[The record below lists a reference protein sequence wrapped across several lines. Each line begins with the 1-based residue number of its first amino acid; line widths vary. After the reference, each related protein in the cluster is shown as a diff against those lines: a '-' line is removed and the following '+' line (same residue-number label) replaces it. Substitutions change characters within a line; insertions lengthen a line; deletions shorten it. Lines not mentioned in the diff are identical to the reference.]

1 MATTKVM
8 TTIPSSSHDLRVLI
22 LAPSGRDADLISA
35 ALEDV
40 GVLSHICRSANEI
53 ISELKLGAA
62 AAVLSEEALGEKQIQ
77 DIASALSY
85 QPAWSDLPIIVLTGG
100 GEPNRTTRQLASMR
114 IPLGNLT
121 LQERPL
127 RAVTLMSSVQAAVRA
142 REKQYEVRDHLR
154 ELQLREEALRRAEEQ
169 FRQLANAMPQLA
181 WIADADG
188 RTLWYNDGWFA
199 YTGKTHEQLQGSGWQ
214 SLHDPEILPQV
225 LQRWHECVR
234 KGAPF
239 EMEFPLRGADGR
251 FRWFL
256 TRVIPIRD
264 QQGKISRWLGTNTD
278 IHAQRE
284 AREVLRSNQERLESE
299 VAKRTAALR
308 QLSTKLIRAQD
319 EERRRLA
326 RELHDSMGQY
336 LAAMSMS
343 LAALVADTPSI
354 DKKRSDDLQNIIQL
368 CLSETRT
375 LSHLLHPPLLD
386 EIGLNSAMKWFVE
399 EFGNRSGIQVTL
411 NCECS
416 HRLPTLVETMLFRV
430 VQEALTNIHKH
441 SGSPTAEV
449 SLRGNSAD
457 VELEVSDQGKGIPK
471 DLLERL
477 RNRGSMAGVGLAGM
491 RERVFEIG
499 GDFRLQSSPQ
509 GTSIRVSIPLSLAA

>member
-1 MATTKVM
+1 MNLT
-8 TTIPSSSHDLRVLI
+8 PSNNHDQRVLI
-22 LAPSGRDADLISA
+22 LAPSGRDADLISG
-35 ALEDV
+35 ALDDV
-40 GVLSHICRSANEI
+40 GVSSHICRSADQI
-53 ISELKLGAA
+53 VVELKLGAA

-77 DIASALSY
+77 HIASTLSH
-85 QPAWSDLPIIVLTGG
+85 QPPWSDLPIIVLTGG

-114 IPLGNLT
+114 MPLGNLT

-127 RAVTLMSSVQAAVRA
+127 RSVTLISSVQAALRA
-142 REKQYEVRDHLR
+142 RQKQYEVRDHLR
-154 ELQLREEALRRAEEQ
+154 QLQLREEALRRAEGQ
-169 FRQLANAMPQLA
+169 FLQLANAMPQLA
-181 WIADADG
+181 WIADSDG
-188 RTLWYNDGWFA
+188 RTLWYNDGWFT
-199 YTGKTHEQLQGSGWQ
+199 YTGKTFEQLEGSGWQ
-214 SLHDPEILPQV
+214 SLHDPEILPQI
-225 LQRWHECVR
+225 LQRWHECLR
-234 KGAPF
+234 KGIPF

-284 AREVLRSNQERLESE
+284 AREMLRSNQERLESE

-411 NCECS
+411 NCDCS

-441 SGSPTAEV
+441 SGSSTAEV
-449 SLRGNSAD
+449 SLRGNSGD
-457 VELEVSDQGKGIPK
+457 VVLEVSDQGKGMPK
-471 DLLERL
+471 ELLDRL
-477 RNRGSMAGVGLAGM
+477 GNRGSVAGVGLAGM

-499 GDFRLQSSPQ
+499 GDFRLNSGPR
-509 GTSIRVSIPLSLAA
+509 GTSIRVSIPLSAAA

>member
-1 MATTKVM
+1 MATTNVM
-8 TTIPSSSHDLRVLI
+8 TLTPSSNHDLRVLI
-22 LAPSGRDADLISA
+22 LAPIGRDADLISS

-40 GVLSHICRSANEI
+40 GVSSCICNSVDEI
-53 ISELKLGAA
+53 VNELKLGAA
-62 AAVLSEEALGEKQIQ
+62 AAVLGEEALGESQIH
-77 DIASALSY
+77 DIVSALSQ

-100 GEPNRTTRQLASMR
+100 GEPNRTTRKLASMR
-114 IPLGNLT
+114 VPLGNLT

-127 RAVTLMSSVQAAVRA
+127 RAVTLASSVQAAVRA
-142 REKQYEVRDHLR
+142 RERQYEVRDHLR

-181 WIADADG
+181 WIADHTG
-188 RTLWYNDGWFA
+188 RTLWYNDGWLAF
-199 YTGKTHEQLQGSGWQ
+199 TGKTREQLEGSGWQ

-234 KGAPF
+234 KGQPF
-239 EMEFPLRGADGR
+239 EMEFPLRGADGQ

-264 QQGKISRWLGTNTD
+264 LQGKVTRWLGTNTD

-284 AREVLRSNQERLESE
+284 AREILRSNQERLESE

-308 QLSTKLIRAQD
+308 QLSSRLIRAQD

-343 LAALVADTPSI
+343 LAALVTDTPGI

-399 EFGNRSGIQVTL
+399 EFGNRSGIRVTL

-441 SGSPTAEV
+441 SGSSTAEV

-457 VELEVSDQGKGIPK
+457 VVLEVNDQGKGMSK

-477 RNRGSMAGVGLAGM
+477 GNRGSVAGVGLAGM

-499 GDFRLQSSPQ
+499 GDFRLQSGPQ
-509 GTSIRVSIPLSLAA
+509 GTRIRVLIPLALAA